1 MPSDHERDNEEYQLD
16 SEYMRDWIRY
26 IPFFL
31 VCILIWIPIFFF
43 WPPVMALMVFVVFL
57 SLAILHTIHRR
68 MLLMPAEIIR
78 ASEEPV
84 KFWTVI
90 VILYIAAF
98 AGPVLILYIIG

>member
-1 MPSDHERDNEEYQLD
+1 MQADHERDNEEYQLD
-16 SEYMRDWIRY
+16 SEYMRDWMRY

-31 VCILIWIPIFFF
+31 ICIVIWVPIFFL

-68 MLLMPAEIIR
+68 MLFMPAEILR

-90 VILYIAAF
+90 VALYVAAF